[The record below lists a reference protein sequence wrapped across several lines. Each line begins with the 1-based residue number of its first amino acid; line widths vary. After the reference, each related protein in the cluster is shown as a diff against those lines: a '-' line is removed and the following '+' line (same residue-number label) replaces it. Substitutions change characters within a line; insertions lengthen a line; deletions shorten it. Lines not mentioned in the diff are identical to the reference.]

1 MNKSEVNDKLTS
13 LMIELEYLM
22 WEVVDEIDDLEDEDH
37 ELQPL
42 LDKITNMYEIYEND
56 IDIG

>member
-1 MNKSEVNDKLTS
+1 MDKSEVNDKFTS

-22 WEVVDEIDDLEDEDH
+22 WEVVDEIDDLENEDH

-42 LDKITNMYEIYEND
+42 LDKITNMYEIYEKD
-56 IDIG
+56 VDIG